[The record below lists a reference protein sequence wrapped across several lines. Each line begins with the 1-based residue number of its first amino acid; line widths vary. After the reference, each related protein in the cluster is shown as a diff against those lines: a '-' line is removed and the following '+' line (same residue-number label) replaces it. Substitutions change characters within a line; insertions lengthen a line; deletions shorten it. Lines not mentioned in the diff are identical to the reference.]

1 MFVCFRKIQLI
12 IHKSKAVL
20 IILLCPISASL
31 SHLEQK
37 KSNNGMYVVFCLMQK
52 TFNLLSV

>member
-37 KSNNGMYVVFCLMQK
+37 KKQQWDVCCVLSHAE
-52 TFNLLSV
+52 NL